1 MPDIKEILNKTKLI
15 HSYKLNILNDIMYLR
30 QLENDLDIS
39 QNRGANLG
47 DTKNIVIEQIN
58 NIQIN
63 YDLVEKIL
71 DNKYFDL
78 QLLNNRMINI
88 DYSNL
93 LNSIN
98 VNTDDSNE
106 VRYIEMYASLLSN
119 KNFLEGIKTQL
130 EEWNNNFDD
139 NNLLDTNPILQ
150 LINDIFLG
158 LSELEQTLEQAISRL
173 YDISTVIGE
182 SKKTGEIEDIG
193 NIDSTKL

>member
-47 DTKNIVIEQIN
+47 DTKNIVIEQKN

-158 LSELEQTLEQAISRL
+158 LSELEQTLEQAIARL
-173 YDISTVIGE
+173 YDISTEIGE
-182 SKKTGEIEDIG
+182 SKEIGEI
-193 NIDSTKL
+193 K